1 MVHSPGRKLQRPR
14 RSLFA
19 ELSLN
24 SLVDVLVVLVLF
36 SLLHFQASSEL
47 A

>member
-1 MVHSPGRKLQRPR
+1 MIHSPGRKLQPTRRP
-14 RSLFA
+14 LLA
-19 ELSLN
+19 ELSLT